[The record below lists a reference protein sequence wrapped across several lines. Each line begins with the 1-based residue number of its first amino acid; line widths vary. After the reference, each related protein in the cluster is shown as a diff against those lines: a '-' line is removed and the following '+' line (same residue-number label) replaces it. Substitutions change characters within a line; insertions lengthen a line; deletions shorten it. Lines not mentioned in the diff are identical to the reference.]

1 MFGENEC
8 LQALG
13 AAVAVA
19 EPLLELAGGG
29 AAARIEFA
37 AGRQPRLR
45 ATDHDPAKQAQG
57 QGGLGVAHP
66 AVILAQG
73 YVQRVVQTTL
83 DDPVAAFEFEHAR
96 RIQLIEGQTA
106 DEVNDFG
113 GLFALAPDAA
123 AQFGDGLS
131 PGEAHL

>member
-13 AAVAVA
+13 ATVAVA

-45 ATDHDPAKQAQG
+45 ATDHDPANKLRAKAAL
-57 QGGLGVAHP
+57 GLRTR
-66 AVILAQG
+66 L
-73 YVQRVVQTTL
+73 
-83 DDPVAAFEFEHAR
+83 
-96 RIQLIEGQTA
+96 
-106 DEVNDFG
+106 
-113 GLFALAPDAA
+113 
-123 AQFGDGLS
+123 
-131 PGEAHL
+131 